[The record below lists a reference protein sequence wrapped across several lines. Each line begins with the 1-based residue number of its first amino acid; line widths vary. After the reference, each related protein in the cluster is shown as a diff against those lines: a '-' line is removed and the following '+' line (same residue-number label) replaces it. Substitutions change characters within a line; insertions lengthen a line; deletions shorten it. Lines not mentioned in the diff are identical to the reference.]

1 MVIILFWDS
10 VMLLKSLEF
19 FLAVAES
26 GSFSLAAQ
34 KMYTVQSNIT
44 SHVKKLEEELGVI
57 LFNRNNPVTLT
68 NAG

>member
-1 MVIILFWDS
+1 
-10 VMLLKSLEF
+10 MLLKSLEI

-34 KMYTVQSNIT
+34 RMYTVQSNIT

-57 LFNRNNPVTLT
+57 LLNRNNPVTLT
-68 NAG
+68 NA